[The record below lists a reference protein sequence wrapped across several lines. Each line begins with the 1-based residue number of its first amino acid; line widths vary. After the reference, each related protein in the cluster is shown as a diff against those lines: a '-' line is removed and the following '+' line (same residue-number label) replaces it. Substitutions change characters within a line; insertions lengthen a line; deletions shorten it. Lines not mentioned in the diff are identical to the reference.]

1 MDEPQKIDAVIRIAH
16 DQVAIVVQPGNG
28 PLHLP
33 ALFRPAQRNS
43 TDDAF
48 AHSRAVVL
56 VGSRIAWGLL
66 L

>member
-1 MDEPQKIDAVIRIAH
+1 
-16 DQVAIVVQPGNG
+16 VQPGNG